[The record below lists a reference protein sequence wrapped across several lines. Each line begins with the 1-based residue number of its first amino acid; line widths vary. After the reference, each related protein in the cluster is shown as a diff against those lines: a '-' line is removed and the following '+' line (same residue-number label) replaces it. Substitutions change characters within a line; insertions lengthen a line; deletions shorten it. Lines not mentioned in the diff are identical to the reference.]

1 MLPRRPD
8 LPSGG
13 GSGRKF
19 YGLLAAFAG
28 IWGSGFQPRH
38 LADAS
43 GGLEATDPSRL
54 SAPVAWGR
62 LRVEV
67 PGGVSQPPRP
77 RWEPG
82 SDAPDHLVA
91 GARPGRGTRL
101 SAPVAWG
108 RLRVEVPGGVSQ
120 PPRPRWEPG
129 SDIPDHLVAGTR
141 PGRGTRLS
149 APVAWGRAR
158 WVEAPS
164 PAHAASSLPPLA
176 PLSRRMPPS
185 SIVPRP
191 LGPEFQVTCRRPPT
205 RAEGPGFYAGTLPV
219 ALYHPEPLDPQRH
232 FAILGARDRPGAPG
246 RP

>member
-43 GGLEATDPSRL
+43 GGLEATDPS
-54 SAPVAWGR
+54 
-62 LRVEV
+62 
-67 PGGVSQPPRP
+67 
-77 RWEPG
+77 
-82 SDAPDHLVA
+82 
-91 GARPGRGTRL
+91 RL